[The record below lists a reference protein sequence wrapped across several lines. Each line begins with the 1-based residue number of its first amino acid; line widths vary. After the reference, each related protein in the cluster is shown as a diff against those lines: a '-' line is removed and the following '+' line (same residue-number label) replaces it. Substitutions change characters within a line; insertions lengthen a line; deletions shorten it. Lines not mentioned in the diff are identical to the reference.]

1 VFLPNKSNDVLG
13 NGESERE
20 RERKE
25 PHLLEKNVSGKI
37 SHKCSHIEYWRSV
50 KEAGSVTDRE

>member
-1 VFLPNKSNDVLG
+1 MCSFLIKAMMSSG
-13 NGESERE
+13 MERARE